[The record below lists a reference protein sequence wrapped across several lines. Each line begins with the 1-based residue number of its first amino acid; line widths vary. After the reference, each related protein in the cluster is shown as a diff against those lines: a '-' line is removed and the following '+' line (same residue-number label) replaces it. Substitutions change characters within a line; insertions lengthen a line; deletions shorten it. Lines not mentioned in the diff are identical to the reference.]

1 MKILLWIGVPILVT
15 VVAWLVNRIAAR
27 PKAPLTSEESMLAHE
42 RFLRVLETPVPSPQ
56 QPSWWAAQVARP
68 RPPTKASTRR

>member
-1 MKILLWIGVPILVT
+1 MKILLWIAVPILIT

-27 PKAPLTSEESMLAHE
+27 PKAPLTPEESMLAHE
-42 RFLRVLETPVPSPQ
+42 RFLRTLETPVPSP

-68 RPPTKASTRR
+68 RPPGKASTRR